1 MFKTDPSYNISALTP
16 WQTCLRKIYE
26 KIGPASYETWFR
38 TIDFSLTNDHAR
50 VLVPN
55 QFFADFIEEHFAEL
69 IRSVLS
75 EQKIQFSAI
84 SFVPTQKDWKI
95 VEPLSNEIAGSRVRL
110 VPRAV
115 ESHQEFHPNYTFDR
129 FIVGESNRMAHAA
142 ALAVAE
148 APGKTTFNPLI
159 IYGGT
164 GLGKTHLLQAIGH
177 FAQTEGTADSI
188 VYLTS
193 EEFSSQYINYVV
205 HKKDSTSFYKKFT
218 SVDLLLIDD
227 IHFFSGKPGTQK
239 EFCRIFNKL
248 LLERKQIVLSSDRP
262 PDKIPDMMEHIINR
276 FLGGLIADIQPPNLE
291 TRMAIIH
298 QKAEIDGLSLPMEVI
313 QFIASHI
320 TSNVRE
326 LEGTLIKLIASSSFT
341 GKDITLDVAKELCG
355 DAISRKTERISIK
368 RIQQKVAEAFGI
380 GPNQLSAH
388 TRKRDV
394 SFPRSV
400 AMYLCNKL
408 TKSSLNEI
416 ADNFKRK
423 DHTTVLHA
431 CRKITSQSLRTIGLE
446 FGGRDYST
454 VIHSCK
460 KIESEQENDVEL
472 LKKIEGIEKTIL
484 S

>member
-1 MFKTDPSYNISALTP
+1 MFKTTPSHDVSALTP
-16 WQTCLRKIYE
+16 WQTCLQKIYE

-38 TIDFSLTNDHAR
+38 TTDFSLTNDHAR
-50 VLVPN
+50 ILVPN

-69 IRSVLS
+69 IRTVLF
-75 EQKIQFSAI
+75 EQQIKFGTI

-95 VEPLSNEIAGSRVRL
+95 VEPLSNELEESRIRAL
-110 VPRAV
+110 PRSV
-115 ESHQEFHPNYTFDR
+115 QSHQEFHPNYTFDR
-129 FIVGESNRMAHAA
+129 FVVGDSNRMAHAA

-227 IHFFSGKPGTQK
+227 IQFFSGKPGTQK

-276 FLGGLIADIQPPNLE
+276 FLGGLIADVQPPNLE

-313 QFIASHI
+313 HFIANHI

-341 GKDITLDVAKELCG
+341 GKDITLEVAKELCG

-368 RIQQKVAEAFGI
+368 RIQQKVAEAFSI
-380 GPNQLSAH
+380 SPNQLSAH

-400 AMYLCNKL
+400 AMYLCKKL
-408 TKSSLNEI
+408 
-416 ADNFKRK
+416 
-423 DHTTVLHA
+423 
-431 CRKITSQSLRTIGLE
+431 TSQSLRTIGLE

-460 KIESEQENDVEL
+460 KIESEQETDPGL
-472 LKKIEGIEKTIL
+472 QKKIEGIEKNIL
-484 S
+484 A